1 MTAKTVRK
9 IKLDSKKTAK
19 KEVVEAEVVREP
31 KTKRRAPKAA
41 RIAASPVVGTGR
53 YIKGSWDEIRQVRWP
68 SRKATWGMTL
78 AVILFTAFFS
88 IVILLL
94 DGLFQML
101 FKQFLLK

>member
-9 IKLDSKKTAK
+9 IKLDSKKTTKETVVIK
-19 KEVVEAEVVREP
+19 KLSKP
-31 KTKRRAPKAA
+31 KTKKTTPNVT
-41 RIAASPVVGTGR
+41 RIATSPVVGIGR

-68 SRKATWGMTL
+68 DRKATWGMTL

-88 IVILLL
+88 IIILLL

>member
-1 MTAKTVRK
+1 MATKTVRK

-19 KEVVEAEVVREP
+19 ETVVSEEVSNPRTKRTTPRVVRV
-31 KTKRRAPKAA
+31 
-41 RIAASPVVGTGR
+41 AASPIVGTGR

-68 SRKATWGMTL
+68 DRRATWGMTL